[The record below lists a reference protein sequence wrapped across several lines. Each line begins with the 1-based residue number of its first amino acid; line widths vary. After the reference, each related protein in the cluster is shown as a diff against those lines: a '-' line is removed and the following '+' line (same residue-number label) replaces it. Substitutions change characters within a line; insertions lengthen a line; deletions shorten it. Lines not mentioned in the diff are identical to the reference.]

1 MDGIVTDIDVNGRFA
16 ASCGSPDDVLGAN
29 QLASVPL
36 AEWTAVMEQ
45 GCAPANPDEF
55 EANMRNMIGETTGK
69 IENQTLKNHA
79 YNLVSEANQ
88 AARADGRAAEGAEP
102 AEVGVPRRFEG
113 NGMLMDFYAR
123 YGEEFKQAIVDGADP
138 SELRDLAEQRLTEM
152 QEDYSAG
159 IDAVMDE
166 VRNPTPEAAPEVA
179 PEVGPERVQPIVQE
193 I

>member
-16 ASCGSPDDVLGAN
+16 ASCGSPDDILGAN

>member
-1 MDGIVTDIDVNGRFA
+1 
-16 ASCGSPDDVLGAN
+16 
-29 QLASVPL
+29 
-36 AEWTAVMEQ
+36 MEQ

>member
-123 YGEEFKQAIVDGADP
+123 FGEEFKQAIVDGADP
-138 SELRDLAEQRLTEM
+138 SELRDLAEQRLTDM

>member
-123 YGEEFKQAIVDGADP
+123 YGEEFKHAIVDGADP

>member
-123 YGEEFKQAIVDGADP
+123 FGEEFKQAIVDGADP

>member
-1 MDGIVTDIDVNGRFA
+1 
-16 ASCGSPDDVLGAN
+16 
-29 QLASVPL
+29 
-36 AEWTAVMEQ
+36 
-45 GCAPANPDEF
+45 
-55 EANMRNMIGETTGK
+55 
-69 IENQTLKNHA
+69 
-79 YNLVSEANQ
+79 
-88 AARADGRAAEGAEP
+88 
-102 AEVGVPRRFEG
+102 
-113 NGMLMDFYAR
+113 MLMDFYAR

>member
-16 ASCGSPDDVLGAN
+16 ASCGSPDEILGAN

-36 AEWTAVMEQ
+36 AQWTAVMAQ

-55 EANMRNMIGETTGK
+55 EANLRNMIGETTGK

-88 AARADGRAAEGAEP
+88 AARADERAAEGAEP
-102 AEVGVPRRFEG
+102 SEVGVPRRFEG

-152 QEDYSAG
+152 QEEYSAG

-166 VRNPTPEAAPEVA
+166 VRNPTPEVAPEPAPEVA
-179 PEVGPERVQPIVQE
+179 PERVQPIVQE

>member
-138 SELRDLAEQRLTEM
+138 SELRGLAEQRLTEM

>member
-1 MDGIVTDIDVNGRFA
+1 MGGIVTDIDVNGRFA
-16 ASCGSPDDVLGAN
+16 SSCGSPDDVLGAN

-36 AEWTAVMEQ
+36 AQWTAVMGE

-55 EANMRNMIGETTGK
+55 EANLRNMIGETTGK

-79 YNLVSEANQ
+79 FNLVSEANQ

-102 AEVGVPRRFEG
+102 TEVGVPRRFEG

-123 YGEEFKQAIVDGADP
+123 YGEEFKQAIAEGANPND
-138 SELRDLAEQRLTEM
+138 LRDLAEQRLTEM
-152 QEDYSAG
+152 QEEYSAG

-166 VRNPTPEAAPEVA
+166 VRNPTPEAAPEVV
-179 PEVGPERVQPIVQE
+179 PEAAPERVQPIVQE